1 MQANGAAHWA
11 NNHNNTWH
19 AKKVKRHTLMRG
31 VAAAGLEEGAVVPSE
46 VVEARLVTQIEA
58 WVEACSKRALLASLL
73 LGLMVRDSFTRVT
86 VLADGQELLEEIPA
100 EDADIPDFAERNLF
114 LQLGRGMPPPGLHS
128 QPSAAVEDVLTAYP
142 DLHAELDEIPRYPH
156 DCNTVDDVGQ
166 KLETSFANS
175 LTELFKRRVGQAVA
189 LAGARVIAGSHEH
202 QRRFG
207 LPVDGS
213 PAWTERQR
221 SWVVRSV
228 RGKEVTWL
236 EGQGGVVPTV
246 AMRVAGALRLKRQ
259 REPFDNEYILGLL
272 WQQRGQLACAAV
284 MLLLCTASNLGAP
297 VLSGM
302 LLEALVQQ
310 QPIQV
315 YFKLL
320 GMLTVGYVLE
330 PFMTKIYMNAALR
343 AAETVLATL
352 RMELF
357 RTLLM
362 QKVSFFEQRGAAEL
376 TSLISVELDTIRSFI
391 FSNVTRDRGLRALLE
406 MVGSVCV
413 LFALSWRLAPVCSII
428 IVATAVAATIYRRRT
443 REVEQRQGRSLQQ
456 MTSVAL
462 QALENMRTVRYWRLG
477 QEQEQHQEQ
486 QEEEQQEEEEQQ
498 QQEQGEQEEQGQEAQ
513 ESFAGEALER
523 ERFQT
528 HVAQSYKAGLEFA
541 SAKAWFEASNR
552 GAIHASLLAL
562 YAWGG
567 WLVSSGLMPLR
578 VMVSG
583 IGFTFSLMYATQA
596 SGRGRVA
603 LTNQPTIYL
612 AGTVNTLSELRRAS
626 GAFSRVSRIPAAM
639 TPCQPD
645 PEHWLSKLNYIRQ
658 VLVSSEPDPS
668 MYGALPPGAWWE
680 VANGNA
686 PPVQP
691 YADKAGTAAVEA
703 AQQGP
708 LELRDV
714 TFSYPVRPH
723 VKVLE
728 GLTLTLP
735 RGSVTAVVGRS
746 GAGKSTVAALLS
758 RFYKPQE
765 GAIYLAGRPALSFSR
780 GEWSKAIA
788 MVSQDPVLFTGT
800 IAENIAYGKYGKA
813 TQEEVQAAA
822 EAANAHEF
830 IQQLPDGYAT
840 VVGERGALLSGGQ
853 RQRIAIARALLKD
866 SPIII
871 LDEATSALDSVS
883 EAAVQQAVQRLVHGR
898 TVLVIAHRLS
908 TVQTA
913 DQIVVMADGRAV
925 EVGTHLELSAKQGS
939 RYNELMKAQELIL
952 ASV

>member
-1 MQANGAAHWA
+1 MPGLRSQTGICRPHATHVLLLSRLRQKAKYPAWRASHTTAALS
-11 NNHNNTWH
+11 TP
-19 AKKVKRHTLMRG
+19 RLEDSSFDSLTP
-31 VAAAGLEEGAVVPSE
+31 LEE
-46 VVEARLVTQIEA
+46 
-58 WVEACSKRALLASLL
+58 
-73 LGLMVRDSFTRVT
+73 DSFIT
-86 VLADGQELLEEIPA
+86 D
-100 EDADIPDFAERNLF
+100 
-114 LQLGRGMPPPGLHS
+114 
-128 QPSAAVEDVLTAYP
+128 
-142 DLHAELDEIPRYPH
+142 
-156 DCNTVDDVGQ
+156 
-166 KLETSFANS
+166 
-175 LTELFKRRVGQAVA
+175 
-189 LAGARVIAGSHEH
+189 
-202 QRRFG
+202 
-207 LPVDGS
+207 
-213 PAWTERQR
+213 
-221 SWVVRSV
+221 
-228 RGKEVTWL
+228 
-236 EGQGGVVPTV
+236 
-246 AMRVAGALRLKRQ
+246 VAGALRLKRQ

-462 QALENMRTVRYWRLG
+462 QALENMRTVR
-477 QEQEQHQEQ
+477 
-486 QEEEQQEEEEQQ
+486 
-498 QQEQGEQEEQGQEAQ
+498 
-513 ESFAGEALER
+513 SFAGEALER

-596 SGRGRVA
+596 NVPA
-603 LTNQPTIYL
+603 LSWLT
-612 AGTVNTLSELRRAS
+612 ACTLVVL
-626 GAFSRVSRIPAAM
+626 
-639 TPCQPD
+639 Q
-645 PEHWLSKLNYIRQ
+645 IRQ

-788 MVSQDPVLFTGT
+788 MWSSNDLSQ
-800 IAENIAYGKYGKA
+800 
-813 TQEEVQAAA
+813 VQAAA

>member
-1 MQANGAAHWA
+1 
-11 NNHNNTWH
+11 
-19 AKKVKRHTLMRG
+19 
-31 VAAAGLEEGAVVPSE
+31 
-46 VVEARLVTQIEA
+46 
-58 WVEACSKRALLASLL
+58 
-73 LGLMVRDSFTRVT
+73 
-86 VLADGQELLEEIPA
+86 
-100 EDADIPDFAERNLF
+100 
-114 LQLGRGMPPPGLHS
+114 
-128 QPSAAVEDVLTAYP
+128 
-142 DLHAELDEIPRYPH
+142 
-156 DCNTVDDVGQ
+156 
-166 KLETSFANS
+166 
-175 LTELFKRRVGQAVA
+175 
-189 LAGARVIAGSHEH
+189 
-202 QRRFG
+202 
-207 LPVDGS
+207 
-213 PAWTERQR
+213 
-221 SWVVRSV
+221 
-228 RGKEVTWL
+228 
-236 EGQGGVVPTV
+236 
-246 AMRVAGALRLKRQ
+246 
-259 REPFDNEYILGLL
+259 
-272 WQQRGQLACAAV
+272 
-284 MLLLCTASNLGAP
+284 
-297 VLSGM
+297 
-302 LLEALVQQ
+302 
-310 QPIQV
+310 
-315 YFKLL
+315 
-320 GMLTVGYVLE
+320 MLTVGYVLE

-462 QALENMRTVRYWRLG
+462 QALENMRTVR
-477 QEQEQHQEQ
+477 
-486 QEEEQQEEEEQQ
+486 
-498 QQEQGEQEEQGQEAQ
+498 
-513 ESFAGEALER
+513 SFAGEALER

-541 SAKAWFEASNR
+541 SAK
-552 GAIHASLLAL
+552 
-562 YAWGG
+562 
-567 WLVSSGLMPLR
+567 
-578 VMVSG
+578 
-583 IGFTFSLMYATQA
+583 
-596 SGRGRVA
+596 
-603 LTNQPTIYL
+603 
-612 AGTVNTLSELRRAS
+612 
-626 GAFSRVSRIPAAM
+626 
-639 TPCQPD
+639 
-645 PEHWLSKLNYIRQ
+645 IRQ